1 MDDFTK
7 IKLINSLID
16 VVDRFY
22 SLKDE
27 REYEE
32 SLRLKGFC
40 EGLSYALI
48 QMRALD
54 KDEADQIIKGL
65 GKKRNLNSFKKKELP
80 KTELPKEDSKLE
92 KESEIDT
99 IELLKKETKE
109 LDIDE
114 SSIHPN
120 IISVAKKD
128 KKSDL
133 DLPTYLRKNKG

>member
-114 SSIHPN
+114 SSIHTN
-120 IISVAKKD
+120 IISVGKKE